1 MVGGIL
7 SALVTLVIWSVM
19 CAITFEFV
27 RVFKTYDYGS
37 MMGKLLGKA
46 GFLYDILYYLMMFI
60 VLGVLNA
67 TAGSMLT
74 SLAGVT
80 KWIGIAILAI
90 AAICFIVYL
99 IAPGTPAQGLTVDQ
113 PSAGTLKLTDTVLY
127 LAYFLAI
134 LAVIAI
140 IVGEI
145 RMALNNKKG

>member
-1 MVGGIL
+1 MKKNKLFTWIMIL
-7 SALVTLVIWSVM
+7 LIVIGAV
-19 CAITFEFV
+19 ITVWGFI
-27 RVFKTYDYGS
+27 
-37 MMGKLLGKA
+37 A
-46 GFLYDILYYLMMFI
+46 GFGSANYLPVDALLTFAYICVILAIAAVVL
-60 VLGVLNA
+60 VGLGVSIANDKKNL
-67 TAGSMLT
+67 
-74 SLAGVT
+74 V
-80 KWIGIAILAI
+80 KIGIAILAI

-140 IVGEI
+140 VVGEI